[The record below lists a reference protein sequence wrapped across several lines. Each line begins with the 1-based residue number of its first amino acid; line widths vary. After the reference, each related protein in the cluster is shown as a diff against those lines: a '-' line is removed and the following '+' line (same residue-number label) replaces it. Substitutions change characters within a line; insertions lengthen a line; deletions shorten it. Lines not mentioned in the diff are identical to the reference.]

1 MKKNSPTL
9 LAILVFITV
18 VILLLMYRTP
28 NNIYRPDEK
37 YKAILRSVKAPALP
51 ENSLSILEF
60 GALGDSVTDCR
71 PAFEKAM
78 QACREL
84 GGARIVV
91 PRGQYFLDGP
101 IHLVS
106 NVCLDLQEGAE
117 LFFSSNPASYLPVV
131 RSSWEGT
138 FLYNYSPFIYGYQ
151 LKNISIIG
159 KGSIDGRAADS
170 FALWAELDDND
181 QALSREMNYAGTPIE
196 DRIFG
201 EGHFLRPQLIQLF
214 ECKN

>member
-9 LAILVFITV
+9 LAILVFIAA

-37 YKAILRSVKAPALP
+37 FKAILRSVKAPALP
-51 ENSLSILEF
+51 TNQLSILNF
-60 GALGDSVTDCR
+60 GAVGDSVTDCR
-71 PAFEKAM
+71 PAFDKAM

-84 GGARIVV
+84 GGARIMV
-91 PRGQYFLDGP
+91 PKGKYFMDGP

-117 LFFSSNPASYLPVV
+117 LFFSSNPRSYLPVV

-138 FLYNYSPFIYGYQ
+138 FLYNYSPFIYG
-151 LKNISIIG
+151 
-159 KGSIDGRAADS
+159 
-170 FALWAELDDND
+170 
-181 QALSREMNYAGTPIE
+181 
-196 DRIFG
+196 
-201 EGHFLRPQLIQLF
+201 
-214 ECKN
+214 